1 MFKNFYLLLTLVT
14 QKRMIIN
21 FGNKETE
28 KIWNGVVSKKLPRE
42 IQEVARRKLRMINN
56 SVDIADLRV
65 PPANRLEK
73 LKGDLSE
80 FYSIR
85 INNQWRIIFKW
96 ENRNAFEVEIIDYH

>member
-1 MFKNFYLLLTLVT
+1 
-14 QKRMIIN
+14 MIVN

-28 KIWNGVVSKKLPRE
+28 KIWNGIVSKKLPRE
-42 IQEVARRKLRMINN
+42 IQDVGRRKLRMINN
-56 SVDIADLRV
+56 SIDVTDLRI

-73 LKGDLSE
+73 LKGDLKE

-96 ENRNAFEVEIIDYH
+96 ENGNAFEVEIMYYH